1 MRLIIME
8 MEMKMKNRS
17 YRYDID
23 KPNSRYGHKHSKY
36 KKFLTLLSNVAY
48 FHIRN
53 PPNTVLQ
60 VNKLHEFHK

>member
-1 MRLIIME
+1 MQLIIMK

-23 KPNSRYGHKHSKY
+23 KPNSRHGQKHSKY

-48 FHIRN
+48 FRIRIY
-53 PPNTVLQ
+53 Q
-60 VNKLHEFHK
+60 IQFCK